1 MEDKVYEVSVIIY
14 NPISSPKHDVDIIS
28 EKRLRKFPSGEKIK
42 TGPMQGGGVI
52 FKTPLYAFSLIMRPQ
67 LFPFLDSF
75 DFYILFCICL
85 RNHT

>member
-1 MEDKVYEVSVIIY
+1 MEDKIYKVSVIIY
-14 NPISSPKHDVDIIS
+14 NPISSPKHDANIIS
-28 EKRLRKFPSGEKIK
+28 GDVFRKFPSGEKIK

-52 FKTPLYAFSLIMRPQ
+52 FKTPLYAFSLIMRLQ

-75 DFYILFCICL
+75 DFCILFCICL